1 LNQQRTKDEASFKRH
16 AVYSNVGGHNFK
28 RASHMIKIL
37 TGIIFL
43 FSTFAFAERIH
54 GPANVRQE
62 IKGEIAFSL
71 NDNVEI
77 DIGELKDD
85 WYEVVVSLTLT
96 ERQFESDIIKK
107 GEKLYNGK
115 GEEIGVAL
123 KDLSLSSKY
132 SGGGAPGV
140 PKWYGVDIYGYTF
153 KGNIRPESI
162 IEPAISKL
170 IESNR
175 QNLTIMIFKEH
186 MDYFG
191 YVDGLKIK
199 DMDKYET
206 YMIYE
211 SILDDISPL
220 DRVRLIF
227 EDEELIAIVH
237 SRNLT
242 ITNFETVLIER
253 GRKLTLIKNLSTQDK
268 KTFIEKN
275 NQTYWG
281 ID

>member
-1 LNQQRTKDEASFKRH
+1 MTK
-16 AVYSNVGGHNFK
+16 
-28 RASHMIKIL
+28 ML
-37 TGIIFL
+37 TGLMLITSIF
-43 FSTFAFAERIH
+43 TFAERID
-54 GPANVRQE
+54 GPANIRQE
-62 IKGEIAFSL
+62 IKGEIIFTI
-71 NDNVEI
+71 NDNIEV
-77 DIGELKDD
+77 DIGELKND
-85 WYEVVVSLTLT
+85 WYELVVSLTLT
-96 ERQFESDIIKK
+96 EEQFESSLIKK

-115 GEEIGVAL
+115 GEIGVAL
-123 KDLSLSSKY
+123 KDLSLNSKY

-162 IEPAISKL
+162 VEPVISKL

-175 QNLTIMIFKEH
+175 QNLTILIFRKH

-199 DMDKYET
+199 DLDKYDT

-220 DRVRLIF
+220 DRIRLIF
-227 EDEELIAIVH
+227 EGEKLIAIVH
-237 SRNLT
+237 SRDLT
-242 ITNFETVLIER
+242 ITNFETVPIER
-253 GRKLTLIKNLSTQDK
+253 GRKLTLIKDFSAEEK
-268 KTFIEKN
+268 EAFIEKN
-275 NQTYWG
+275 RQTYWG

>member
-1 LNQQRTKDEASFKRH
+1 MT
-16 AVYSNVGGHNFK
+16 
-28 RASHMIKIL
+28 KIL
-37 TGIIFL
+37 TGLILII
-43 FSTFAFAERIH
+43 STFAFGERIH

-62 IKGEIAFSL
+62 IKGEIIFSL
-71 NDNVEI
+71 NDNVEV

-85 WYEVVVSLTLT
+85 WFELVVSLTLT
-96 ERQFESDIIKK
+96 EKQFESGIIKN
-107 GEKLYNGK
+107 GEKLYNRK
-115 GEEIGVAL
+115 GNEIGIAL
-123 KDLSLSSKY
+123 TDLSLSSKY

-162 IEPAISKL
+162 AEPAISKL
-170 IESNR
+170 IELHR
-175 QNLTIMIFKEH
+175 QNLTLHNLKEH

-199 DMDKYET
+199 DVDKYET
-206 YMIYE
+206 FMIYE

-220 DRVRLIF
+220 DRIRLIF
-227 EDEELIAIVH
+227 ESEKLIAVVH
-237 SRNLT
+237 SRDLT
-242 ITNFETVLIER
+242 VTNFETVPIER
-253 GRKLTLIKNLSTQDK
+253 GRQLTLIKDFSTQDK

-275 NQTYWG
+275 KQAYWG